1 MTTDTPTPSPT
12 LNDEATPKLSTL
24 DRLLPVWIGSAMVG
38 GILLGRLIP
47 DLNDTLDKVKVD
59 TVSLPIAIGLLAMMY
74 PVLAKVRY
82 RGISAELGDRRTMGL
97 SLVLN

>member
-38 GILLGRLIP
+38 GIMVGRL
-47 DLNDTLDKVKVD
+47 
-59 TVSLPIAIGLLAMMY
+59 SHGLLD
-74 PVLAKVRY
+74 R
-82 RGISAELGDRRTMGL
+82 LGE
-97 SLVLN
+97 V